1 MFVVA
6 GGKKKELQSEGDQRS
21 PPYLIILC
29 RPCRLELSHQ
39 LQIKPRVQCMPL
51 GADKHQGKLVQR
63 QEDIP
68 CHAAASICIEQG
80 MNSTNSFRFGGAAM
94 SISCGV
100 VSSYSSTGTSI
111 VEASI
116 EGVSRKGR
124 GNLPLFFYPFF

>member
-1 MFVVA
+1 MISTCSSVLVVDGVEKIA
-6 GGKKKELQSEGDQRS
+6 TTEGEQRS

-63 QEDIP
+63 QEDIIP
-68 CHAAASICIEQG
+68 CHAAASTRIEQG
-80 MNSTNSFRFGGAAM
+80 MNWTNSFRFGGAAM

-100 VSSYSSTGTSI
+100 VLSSSSSSS
-111 VEASI
+111 VA
-116 EGVSRKGR
+116 
-124 GNLPLFFYPFF
+124 